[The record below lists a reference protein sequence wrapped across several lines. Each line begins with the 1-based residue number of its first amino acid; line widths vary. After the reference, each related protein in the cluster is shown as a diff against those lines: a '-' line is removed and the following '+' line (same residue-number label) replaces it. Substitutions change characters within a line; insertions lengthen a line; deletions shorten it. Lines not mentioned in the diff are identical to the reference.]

1 MWHSKTMQALVALPD
16 ASDSSSGSSSSGSPA
31 QGPGLHV
38 VGTPNG
44 AYDGYYWLES
54 GDPTAPAYDTGAAV
68 FKHATLEYRIRYGA
82 ASSSDY
88 GWNIVSMTS
97 ETSWYDLARI
107 ASTRDSAV
115 DAFTGGLEYAGIVT
129 TYVP

>member
-1 MWHSKTMQALVALPD
+1 MWHSKTMQALVA
-16 ASDSSSGSSSSGSPA
+16 SSGSPA

-44 AYDGYYWLES
+44 EYDGYYWLES
-54 GDPTAPAYDTGAAV
+54 GDPTAPAYETDAAV
-68 FKHATLEYRIRYGA
+68 FKHATLEYRIRYSS
-82 ASSSDY
+82 ASSSNY
-88 GWNIVSMTS
+88 GWGVVRMTS
-97 ETSWYDLARI
+97 ATSWSDLVRI

-115 DAFTGGLEYAGIVT
+115 DAFTGGLEYAGIMT